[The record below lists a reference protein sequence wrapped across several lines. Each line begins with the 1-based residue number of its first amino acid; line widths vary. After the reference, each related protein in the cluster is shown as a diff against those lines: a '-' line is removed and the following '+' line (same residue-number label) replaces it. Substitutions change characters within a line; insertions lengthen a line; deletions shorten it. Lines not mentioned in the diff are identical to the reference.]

1 MIVYNILKVLKCQYN
16 GVLFKKCD
24 INELLMAKS
33 VDAADIEVIMR
44 EQESRFVDNLGI
56 LLEGMGES
64 RMAGR
69 IFAALM
75 LAESSETSSSEL
87 ARTLGISSGSVSMA
101 TRGLVARGLI
111 ERVGV
116 PGERKIYF
124 RVNPDANGVAEF
136 IIEAG
141 KQMRKIQEL
150 LDWGEEL
157 VKEKDP
163 SVLKRFE
170 GMREVFEFFRNELD
184 SMMARWE
191 EHRRKG
197 G

>member
-1 MIVYNILKVLKCQYN
+1 M
-16 GVLFKKCD
+16 
-24 INELLMAKS
+24 LLMADS
-33 VDAADIEVIMR
+33 MDAADIEVMMR

-157 VKEKDP
+157 VKDKDP

-170 GMREVFEFFRNELD
+170 GMREVFDFFRNELD

-197 G
+197 A

>member
-1 MIVYNILKVLKCQYN
+1 
-16 GVLFKKCD
+16 
-24 INELLMAKS
+24 MARS
-33 VDAADIEVIMR
+33 VDAANIEVIMK
-44 EQESRFVDNLGI
+44 EQESRFIDNLSI

-111 ERVGV
+111 ERVVV
-116 PGERKIYF
+116 PGDRKIYF
-124 RVNPDANGVAEF
+124 RVNPDANGVGEF

-150 LDWGEEL
+150 LDWGEKL
-157 VKEKDP
+157 VKDKDP
-163 SVLKRFE
+163 SVLRRFE

-191 EHRRKG
+191 EHKRKG